1 LGLPEQT
8 AKAYHIPS
16 AWEARG
22 SLRRASAMKLN
33 GVVVP
38 LFALRQF
45 CDLCIAAQYP
55 GEANANEWARF
66 HSGVIPCASSF

>member
-1 LGLPEQT
+1 VGLPKQI

-22 SLRRASAMKLN
+22 SLGRAATMKLN
-33 GVVVP
+33 GVVALLFALRQS

-45 CDLCIAAQYP
+45 CDLCIAAQ
-55 GEANANEWARF
+55 
-66 HSGVIPCASSF
+66 